1 VFHRRFPRVLSPFL
15 ASLLILTASCARNTT
30 TANSESEVEKL
41 VAARASLKQAMLDRD
56 IETIK
61 RIYPEGYGLVT
72 RKGALRTR
80 SERIGMIESGKLRY
94 LRVGGESEVSI
105 MTFGRVAVVRGVV
118 ESSEAIFDGERREV
132 GPRRFTEIWVHEN
145 GRWQEVGRQAT
156 SIADSEESEDFV
168 GTWSLE
174 SIEGRDESGKWVALQ
189 DRFGPDPAGYLL
201 YDSDGHMSVQIMKR
215 NRRPFAG
222 ESRRDVSPEEAKEA
236 LLGYTAYFGTFSVDA
251 EKGTVTHH
259 RVGHIVPNQVAVDGT
274 RFYHFNGDLLILT
287 PPSRD
292 IRLIW
297 KRLP

>member
-1 VFHRRFPRVLSPFL
+1 MLSPFL
-15 ASLLILTASCARNTT
+15 ATLLILIAGCGRGAPP
-30 TANSESEVEKL
+30 AVDDGDVEEL

-56 IETIK
+56 IENIK
-61 RIYPEGYGLVT
+61 RIYTENYGLVT

-105 MTFGRVAVVRGVV
+105 MTFGQVAVVRGIV

-156 SIADSEESEDFV
+156 SIAVSEESEGFV
-168 GTWSLE
+168 GTWNLE
-174 SIEGRDESGKWVALQ
+174 SIEGKDESGEWVALQ
-189 DRFGPDPAGYLL
+189 DSFGPDPVGYLM
-201 YDSDGHMSVQIMKR
+201 YDSDGRMSVQIMRR
-215 NRRPFAG
+215 NRRPFAA
-222 ESRRDVSPEEAKEA
+222 ESRRHVSPEEAKEA
-236 LLGYTAYFGTFSVDA
+236 LLGYTAYFGTFTVDA
-251 EKGTVTHH
+251 EEGTVTHH

-274 RFYHFNGDLLILT
+274 RFYLFNGDLLTLT
-287 PPSRD
+287 LPSRD